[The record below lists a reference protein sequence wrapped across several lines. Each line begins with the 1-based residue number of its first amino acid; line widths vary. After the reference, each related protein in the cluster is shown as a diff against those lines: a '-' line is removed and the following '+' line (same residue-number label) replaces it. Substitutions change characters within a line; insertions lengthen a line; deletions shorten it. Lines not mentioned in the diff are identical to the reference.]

1 LIDKSWKLP
10 MWYGRAY
17 LGLVITVFFLLA
29 LGGSVR
35 AMKAGLACPDWP
47 LCFGNVIPDYHPQ
60 VYFEFIHRLVAGLVG
75 IGTLVLQALL
85 MRSRAPRHLK
95 ILASLS
101 LVILLTQVIFGAL
114 TVLLLLKSG
123 IVATHLAL
131 GAGFFIT
138 LLWILLSLSKREGG
152 LSAEPR
158 WLLLWAGFVSLAVF
172 AQILLGGLVAANF
185 AALVCIDF
193 PKCHGE
199 WFPTFAGIIGLHVI
213 HRLGGYTVFVVTLA
227 NCLIMRRVAYSP
239 RVRKTAA
246 VLFFHVCGQVG
257 LGIANVLLLTPP
269 LITVLH
275 LAMAMAILAF
285 SVRQLHL
292 LA

>member
-1 LIDKSWKLP
+1 MIDKSWKLP